1 MSSSG
6 SRSPAPSPTSLP
18 ILLADEPTGNLD
30 SANGR
35 HIVELL
41 HRVNR
46 SRGTTIVLVTHDSEL
61 ASGTD
66 VTLRMRDGRTER
78 VSPAPVRGGG
88 RMTFVLRM
96 VGRELRASWRRL
108 AFFFVCVAVGV
119 SAIVALRSV
128 IQQVGV
134 AMAGETRALL
144 AADVEIESE
153 QPWSEA
159 ALAVDRRRPRAPSRS
174 LEPDPAR

>member
-1 MSSSG
+1 MPRARPTGRRRCCPRWGSTTGPGTIPRSSRG
-6 SRSPAPSPTSLP
+6 GEQQRIAIARALANEPP

-46 SRGTTIVLVTHDSEL
+46 SRGTTIVLVTHDSDL

-78 VSPAPVRGGG
+78 LAPAPVQE
-88 RMTFVLRM
+88 VL
-96 VGRELRASWRRL
+96 A
-108 AFFFVCVAVGV
+108 
-119 SAIVALRSV
+119 
-128 IQQVGV
+128 
-134 AMAGETRALL
+134 
-144 AADVEIESE
+144 
-153 QPWSEA
+153 
-159 ALAVDRRRPRAPSRS
+159 
-174 LEPDPAR
+174 